1 MRKLAGFQLIL
12 PIVIGLAF
20 AGELAAQPAEPSAA
34 GLWQKVEKGKPVGWF
49 LVVDR
54 NGVFE
59 GAFAKLFLEP
69 GDPPNPVCSKC
80 TDDRKDAPWL
90 GLSFIR
96 DMKRDGLKYE
106 NGNVLDP
113 RDGKIY
119 KAKMTLSP
127 DGQTLTMRGYLGI
140 SLFGK
145 DEVWTRLPDTEMA
158 QVDPAIIAK
167 YLPAQAAAM
176 KPPAGPARPPRRR
189 RRPPRRHPFLR
200 PRASADGWTR
210 GSRHKIRNN
219 PMQSR
224 MGLGSRLSRRL
235 RPGTRCSVVTASLML
250 R

>member
-1 MRKLAGFQLIL
+1 MRKLAGLQLIL

-20 AGELAAQPAEPSAA
+20 AGELAAQPAEPSAS

-54 NGVFE
+54 NGAYE
-59 GAFAKLFLEP
+59 GAFAKLFHEP
-69 GDPPNPVCSKC
+69 DDPPNPVCSKC

-127 DGQTLTMRGYLGI
+127 DGQTLTMRGYLGF

-145 DEVWTRLPDTEMA
+145 DEVWTRLPDTELA

-176 KPPAGPARPPRRR
+176 KPPAGPAKAPAAPKKTTVPAPAAPAPAR
-189 RRPPRRHPFLR
+189 
-200 PRASADGWTR
+200 
-210 GSRHKIRNN
+210 
-219 PMQSR
+219 
-224 MGLGSRLSRRL
+224 
-235 RPGTRCSVVTASLML
+235 
-250 R
+250 

>member
-1 MRKLAGFQLIL
+1 MTMRKLTVFQLVLSIM
-12 PIVIGLAF
+12 IGLAF

-54 NGVFE
+54 NGAYE
-59 GAFAKLFLEP
+59 GVFAKLFLDAD
-69 GDPPNPVCSKC
+69 DPPNPTCSKC
-80 TDDRKDAPWL
+80 TDDRKNAPWL
-90 GLSFIR
+90 GMSFIR

-140 SLFGK
+140 SLLGR
-145 DEVWTRLPDTEMA
+145 DEVWNRLPDTELA

-167 YLPAQAAAM
+167 YLPAYAAAM
-176 KPPAGPARPPRRR
+176 KPPPGAAKAPVAPKKTTVPAPAPAR
-189 RRPPRRHPFLR
+189 
-200 PRASADGWTR
+200 
-210 GSRHKIRNN
+210 
-219 PMQSR
+219 
-224 MGLGSRLSRRL
+224 
-235 RPGTRCSVVTASLML
+235 
-250 R
+250 